1 MNPGEFPN
9 PGAGP
14 GRPAPN
20 TAMRMNPNMQ
30 VPKNDSVQAMM
41 TYVAQML
48 QNQGP
53 YGGWKAEVLIKTR
66 ATNVYQ
72 M

>member
-1 MNPGEFPN
+1 MN
-9 PGAGP
+9 A
-14 GRPAPN
+14 
-20 TAMRMNPNMQ
+20 NMQ
-30 VPKNDSVQAMM
+30 VPKNDNVQAMM
-41 TYVAQML
+41 NHVAQML

-53 YGGWKAEVLIKTR
+53 YGGWKGEVPVKTR

>member
-1 MNPGEFPN
+1 MNPGDFN

-20 TAMRMNPNMQ
+20 TNMRMNPNMQ
-30 VPKNDSVQAMM
+30 IPKQDNVQAMM
-41 TYVAQML
+41 NHVAQML

-53 YGGWKAEVLIKTR
+53 YGGWKAEVPTKTR

>member
-1 MNPGEFPN
+1 
-9 PGAGP
+9 
-14 GRPAPN
+14 
-20 TAMRMNPNMQ
+20 MQ
-30 VPKNDSVQAMM
+30 IPKQDNVQAMM
-41 TYVAQML
+41 NHVAQML

-53 YGGWKAEVLIKTR
+53 YGGWKAEVPTKTR